1 MTCYFAQF
9 RIPYCGETLAPFE
22 SCPLTSKLD
31 YTVGAKIKAP
41 LDLGL
46 MAILSTYS
54 TLTQSIID
62 VLRPKAGVGPV
73 SLYTLGIAESGE
85 RKTAISN
92 YLLNTIIKYQEE
104 EVERYSVNLKMFE
117 FERTCHD
124 VEVNNLKAD
133 ILKKQLE
140 GESIEEFKNKLK
152 YLLEAEPKSP
162 KTPQFILEDATPE
175 AFATHLHE
183 GLGHAALIS
192 SEGSTIM
199 NGRAMHSQSVAMY
212 NKFWG
217 GETCSVNR
225 NKGKSYVLTEPR
237 VVISIMAQPKAIDKF
252 MNKKGDEARGIGFLA
267 RFLICEPP
275 STQGNRFIS
284 KESQIDESGY
294 QEYLKRVDEIL
305 ITLKERTDNPTK
317 EKKVVKFDD
326 EAADL
331 WIWIFNCIEEQLQQG
346 GRFEHAKDHGSKLAE
361 NIARIAALLT
371 YIELGED
378 QQITA
383 GILRDA
389 ARIGFYF
396 SDSFLRVFNFLPDEQ
411 LAYNALFEWFHI
423 VSEDGLRYIR
433 KNRIRQSGPVLLR
446 KKALLDL
453 ALNRMVGE
461 GLIKI
466 LISDKGMHV
475 IDLKANNL
483 LDQERLDKEVMIKQ
497 TGGW

>member
-1 MTCYFAQF
+1 MTRYFAQF
-9 RIPYCGETLAPFE
+9 RIPYCGETLAPLE

-62 VLRPKAGVGPV
+62 VLRPEAGVGPV
-73 SLYTLGIAESGE
+73 SLYTLGIAQSGE

-92 YLLNTIIKYQEE
+92 YLLKTIIKYQEE
-104 EVERYSVNLKMFE
+104 EMNRYEVSLKIFE
-117 FERTCHD
+117 FDLMSHKVQLD
-124 VEVNNLKAD
+124 NQKAA
-133 ILKKQLE
+133 ILKIQIE
-140 GESIEEFKNKLK
+140 GQPVDELKNQFKS
-152 YLLEAEPKSP
+152 LLESEPKAP
-162 KTPQFILEDATPE
+162 KIPQFILEDATPE
-175 AFATHLHE
+175 AFASHLHE

-192 SEGSTIM
+192 SEGGTIL
-199 NGRAMHSQSVAMY
+199 NGRTMQNIAMY

-217 GETCSVNR
+217 GETCTVNR
-225 NKGKSYVLTEPR
+225 MKGKSYVLTEPR
-237 VVISIMAQPKAIDKF
+237 VVLFIMAQPKAIEKF
-252 MNKKGDEARGIGFLA
+252 MEKKGDESKGIGLLA
-267 RFLICEPP
+267 RFLTCDPQ

-284 KESQIDESGY
+284 KWSQIDESGY
-294 QEYLKRVDEIL
+294 HEYLKRVDEIL
-305 ITLKERTDNPTK
+305 ITLKERTEEPTK
-317 EKKVVKFDD
+317 ERKVVKFDD

-331 WIWIFNCIEEQLQQG
+331 WIWIFNSIEEQLQQG
-346 GRFEHAKDHGSKLAE
+346 GRFQYAKDHGSKLAE

-396 SDSFLRVFNFLPDEQ
+396 SDSFLRVFNFLPVEQ
-411 LAYNALFEWFHI
+411 QAYNALYEWLRTA
-423 VSEDGLRYIR
+423 SEDGLRYIR

-446 KKALLDL
+446 QKSLLYL
-453 ALNRMVGE
+453 ALSWMCSE
-461 GLIKI
+461 GLIRV
-466 LISDKGMHV
+466 LISEKGMHV
-475 IDLKANNL
+475 VDLYPNFPI
-483 LDQERLDKEVMIKQ
+483 DQEVLDKEVMIKQ
-497 TGGW
+497 AGGW